1 MDQNSVYQ
9 LFVATYHPDPNI
21 HKQAE
26 LNLRN
31 IEANNGFLP
40 IVLQI
45 LASEDLELG
54 ARQAAAIYFKNRL
67 NKAWD
72 GDRESAV
79 PINNDDRNMV
89 KQSILQAL
97 VTAPNQV
104 QVQLTSTLNT
114 ILTND
119 FPDQWPNFVSELE
132 KFLTSSDY
140 RLVYVGLLALR
151 EVVKVYQWRTG
162 NNREPFRQLIKLTFP
177 AIQNIASN
185 LITHDT
191 LEAAEMLKLALKIYH
206 SGIQAELPKTLQDAN
221 SLVPWGTL
229 FLQLI
234 EKRIPNEVLPA
245 DPDERDRY
253 PWWKTKKWAYH
264 CLNRLFSKYG
274 NPATMPRSTPEYNA
288 FAKSFSTNFAP
299 NILQAYLRQ
308 VELWIKKEI
317 WIPPKCLALTS
328 SFFSDCV
335 KNKVTWQLL
344 KPHVETLVAHFIFPQ
359 LCFSDEDQELWDE
372 DPVEFVHKKVD
383 PLEDFHSPQTN
394 AMNFLIDLARD
405 RKKYTFMGI
414 LNFING
420 VLNKYLEAPEEQK
433 NPKEKDGAMC
443 MIGGLAYQV
452 LQKKSPVANMM
463 EPFFVTHVFPEFK
476 SKYPFLRAR
485 ACDLTRHFS
494 DLDFANEQNLATL
507 YQCVLNCIR
516 DDELAVKVQ
525 ASLALQ
531 PMIRHE
537 SVRNAMA
544 PSLPFIMQTLLNLTN
559 EIDIDTLANV
569 MEEFV
574 EVFAEQLTPFAVQ
587 LCTQLRDTFLRIM
600 EELNQSNT
608 LATADDDEFTG
619 DIDELSDK
627 TMAAMGVLKTIGT
640 LILSLE
646 STPEIL
652 QQLENALLPV
662 ITYTLE
668 NRILDLYD
676 EIFEIIDS
684 CTFSAKRVTPTM
696 WSVFELIYKAFK
708 DSGID
713 YMEEMLPPLDNYISY
728 GKDVFVANEQ
738 VQRMMFDI
746 IDTVMKSDRVGE
758 QDRICGCKLMESVL
772 LNCRGHVDMCLA
784 PFLNLAFQY
793 IFTGSMKTTEFKVHC
808 IEVVINCLYYNPSV
822 TLRLLE
828 ENNWTQGFFT
838 LWFNTLP
845 KFSRVHDKKL
855 VIVALCSLLEIP
867 TEMVPTTLQ
876 AGWSQILACMISV
889 FQTLPKAMENREQ
902 MEKLYGNFDDDED
915 YGDDFTTGSG
925 VGSGADDNEDEEEYE
940 LGEDDDIPDEDN
952 EYLEYLAS
960 QAAQH
965 NNDSFSEFDDGEEEE
980 LEEEILFESPLDE
993 IDPYIRFEQVF
1004 RNMQQNNSASYTLL
1018 TKELN
1023 ADQQNQIMSVLSI
1036 AEQHRT
1042 NPPTNNSASSYV

>member
-9 LFVATYHPDPNI
+9 LFVATYHPDPNV

-26 LNLRN
+26 LNIRN
-31 IEANNGFLP
+31 IEANSGFLP

-45 LASEDLELG
+45 LASEELELG

-72 GDRESAV
+72 GERESAV

-89 KQSILQAL
+89 KQTILQAL

-119 FPDQWPNFVSELE
+119 FPDNWPNFISELE
-132 KFLTSSDY
+132 RLLTSTDV
-140 RLVYVGLLALR
+140 RLIYVGLLALR

-162 NNREPFRQLIKLTFP
+162 SKREPFRQLIKLTFP
-177 AIQNIASN
+177 VIQTIAAGLVNNDSM
-185 LITHDT
+185 
-191 LEAAEMLKLALKIYH
+191 EAAEILKLALKIYH
-206 SGIQAELPKTLQDAN
+206 AGIQAELPKSLQDPS

-229 FLQLI
+229 LLQLI
-234 EKRIPNEVLPA
+234 EKKIPNEVLPVDA
-245 DPDERDRY
+245 DERDRY

-274 NPATMPRSTPEYNA
+274 NPATMPRGTPEYNA
-288 FAKSFSTNFAP
+288 FAKQFSANFAP
-299 NILQAYLRQ
+299 NILQAYLSQ
-308 VELWIKKEI
+308 IELWIKKEI
-317 WIPPKCLALTS
+317 WIPSKCLALTS
-328 SFFSDCV
+328 SFFADCV
-335 KNKVTWQLL
+335 KNKTTWQLL

-414 LNFING
+414 LNFVNG
-420 VLNKYLEAPEEQK
+420 VLNKYLEAPQDQK
-433 NPKEKDGAMC
+433 NPREKDGAMC
-443 MIGGLAYQV
+443 MIGGLSYQV
-452 LQKKSPVANMM
+452 LQKKSPVAGMM

-476 SKYPFLRAR
+476 SQHAFLRAR

-494 DLDFANEQNLATL
+494 DLDFNNEQNLATL
-507 YQCVLNCIR
+507 YQSVIDCIR
-516 DDELAVKVQ
+516 DGELAVKVQ
-525 ASLALQ
+525 ACLALQ

-544 PSLPFIMQTLLNLTN
+544 PNLPFIMQELLNLTN

-600 EELNQSNT
+600 EELNQNNT
-608 LATADDDEFTG
+608 LATADDDEFSG

-668 NRILDLYD
+668 NKILDLYD

-696 WSVFELIYKAFK
+696 WSVFELIYGAFK

-728 GKDVFVANEQ
+728 GKDVFVSNEH
-738 VQRMMFDI
+738 VQRMMYDI
-746 IDTVMKSDRVGE
+746 VDTVMKSDRVGE
-758 QDRICGCKLMESVL
+758 NDRICACKLMESVL
-772 LNCRGHVDMCLA
+772 LNCRGHVDLCVA

-808 IEVVINCLYYNPSV
+808 IEVVVNCIYYNPAL
-822 TLRLLE
+822 TLRILE
-828 ENNWTQGFFT
+828 ENNWTQGFFS
-838 LWFNTLP
+838 LWFNTLS

-855 VIVALCSLLEIP
+855 VIVALCALLELPTDMIP
-867 TEMVPTTLQ
+867 ASLQ
-876 AGWSQILACMISV
+876 AGWSQILACIVSV
-889 FQTLPKAMENREQ
+889 FQTLPKAMENREN
-902 MEKLYGNFDDDED
+902 MEKLYGSFDDDFED
-915 YGDDFTTGSG
+915 ELNGYEIGSG
-925 VGSGADDNEDEEEYE
+925 DEEEYE
-940 LGEDDDIPDEDN
+940 EDEDVPDEDN

-960 QAAQH
+960 QAASH
-965 NNDSFSEFDDGEEEE
+965 NSDNYTDLEEDEEEM
-980 LEEEILFESPLDE
+980 EEEILFESPLDE
-993 IDPYIRFEQVF
+993 IDPYVRFEQVF
-1004 RNMQQNNSASYTLL
+1004 RDMQQNKSGSYTLL
-1018 TKELN
+1018 TKDLN
-1023 ADQQNQIMSVLSI
+1023 TEQQNLIMTVLST
-1036 AEQHRT
+1036 AEQHRNAAAT
-1042 NPPTNNSASSYV
+1042 ATATATH

>member
-1 MDQNSVYQ
+1 MY
-9 LFVATYHPDPNI
+9 
-21 HKQAE
+21 
-26 LNLRN
+26 
-31 IEANNGFLP
+31 
-40 IVLQI
+40 
-45 LASEDLELG
+45 
-54 ARQAAAIYFKNRL
+54 
-67 NKAWD
+67 
-72 GDRESAV
+72 REIDVFFS
-79 PINNDDRNMV
+79 
-89 KQSILQAL
+89 
-97 VTAPNQV
+97 
-104 QVQLTSTLNT
+104 
-114 ILTND
+114 
-119 FPDQWPNFVSELE
+119 FF
-132 KFLTSSDY
+132 Y
-140 RLVYVGLLALR
+140 R
-151 EVVKVYQWRTG
+151 WRTG
-162 NNREPFRQLIKLTFP
+162 TKREPFRQLIKLTFP
-177 AIQNIASN
+177 AIQNICSG
-185 LITHDT
+185 LISSDSV
-191 LEAAEMLKLALKIYH
+191 EAAEMLKLALKIYH
-206 SGIQAELPKTLQDAN
+206 AGIQAELPKSLQDPS

-234 EKRIPNEVLPA
+234 EKKIPNEALPT
-245 DPDERDRY
+245 DVDERDRF

-274 NPATMPRSTPEYNA
+274 NLATMPRSTPEYNA
-288 FAKSFSTNFAP
+288 FAKSFSANFAP
-299 NILQAYLRQ
+299 NILQAYLGQ

-317 WIPPKCLALTS
+317 WIPSKCLALTS
-328 SFFSDCV
+328 SFFADCV
-335 KNKVTWQLL
+335 KNKTTWQLL

-359 LCFSDEDQELWDE
+359 LCFSEEDQELWDE

-414 LNFING
+414 LNFVNG
-420 VLNKYLEAPEEQK
+420 ILNKYLEAPEDQK
-433 NPKEKDGAMC
+433 DPKEKDGALC

-476 SKYPFLRAR
+476 SKHAFLRSR

-507 YQCVLNCIR
+507 YQCVTDCIR
-516 DDELAVKVQ
+516 DTELAVKVQ
-525 ASLALQ
+525 AALALQ

-544 PSLPFIMQTLLNLTN
+544 PNLPFIMQELLNLTN

-608 LATADDDEFTG
+608 LADADDDEFTG

-668 NRILDLYD
+668 NKILDLYD

-696 WSVFELIYKAFK
+696 WSVFELIYGAFK

-728 GKDVFVANEQ
+728 GKDVFISNEH

-758 QDRICGCKLMESVL
+758 NDRICACKLMESVL
-772 LNCRGHVDMCLA
+772 LNCRGHVDMCIA

-808 IEVVINCLYYNPSV
+808 IEVVVNCIYYNPAL

-838 LWFNTLP
+838 LWFNTLS

-855 VIVALCSLLEIP
+855 VIVALCSLLELP
-867 TEMVPTTLQ
+867 TEMVPTSLQ
-876 AGWSQILACMISV
+876 AGWSQILACMITV
-889 FQTLPKAMENREQ
+889 FQTLPKAMENRES
-902 MEKLYGNFDDDED
+902 MEKLYGSYDDED
-915 YGDDFTTGSG
+915 FGEDDFSG
-925 VGSGADDNEDEEEYE
+925 FEGPSGDEEEYE
-940 LGEDDDIPDEDN
+940 EGVEDEDVPDEDN

-960 QAAQH
+960 QAASH
-965 NNDSFSEFDDGEEEE
+965 SGADGYSDLEDDEEEE
-980 LEEEILFESPLDE
+980 MEEEILFESPLDE
-993 IDPYIRFEQVF
+993 VDPYIRFEQVF
-1004 RNMQQNNSASYTLL
+1004 RNMQSSNSASYTLL
-1018 TKELN
+1018 TKDLN
-1023 ADQQNQIMSVLSI
+1023 ADQQNHIMTVLTT

-1042 NPPTNNSASSYV
+1042 AATNAAATTTPSSSS

>member
-9 LFVATYHPDPNI
+9 LFVATYHPDPNV

-26 LNLRN
+26 LNIRN

-45 LASEDLELG
+45 LASEELELG

-72 GDRESAV
+72 GERESAV
-79 PINNDDRNMV
+79 PINNEDRNMV
-89 KQSILQAL
+89 KQTILQAL

-119 FPDQWPNFVSELE
+119 FPDNWPNFISELE
-132 KFLTSSDY
+132 RLLTSTDV
-140 RLVYVGLLALR
+140 RLIYVGLLALR
-151 EVVKVYQWRTG
+151 EVVRVYQWRTG
-162 NNREPFRQLIKLTFP
+162 SKREPFRQLVKLTFP
-177 AIQNIASN
+177 VIQTIASG
-185 LITHDT
+185 LINNDSI
-191 LEAAEMLKLALKIYH
+191 EAAEILKLALKIYH
-206 SGIQAELPKTLQDAN
+206 AGIQAELPKSLQDPN

-234 EKRIPNEVLPA
+234 EKKIPNEVLPA
-245 DPDERDRY
+245 DADERDRY

-274 NPATMPRSTPEYNA
+274 NPATMPRGTPEYSA
-288 FAKSFSTNFAP
+288 FAKQFSANFAP
-299 NILQAYLRQ
+299 NILQAYLGQ
-308 VELWIKKEI
+308 IELWIKKEI
-317 WIPPKCLALTS
+317 WIPSKCLALTS
-328 SFFSDCV
+328 SFFADCV
-335 KNKVTWQLL
+335 KNKTTWQLL

-414 LNFING
+414 LNFVNS
-420 VLNKYLEAPEEQK
+420 
-433 NPKEKDGAMC
+433 DGAMC

-494 DLDFANEQNLATL
+494 DLDFNNEQNLATL
-507 YQCVLNCIR
+507 YQSVIDCIR
-516 DDELAVKVQ
+516 DTELAVKVQ
-525 ASLALQ
+525 ACLALQ

-544 PSLPFIMQTLLNLTN
+544 PNLPFIMQELLNLTN

-608 LATADDDEFTG
+608 LANADDDEFTG

-696 WSVFELIYKAFK
+696 WSVFELIYAAFK

-728 GKDVFVANEQ
+728 GKDVFVSNEH
-738 VQRMMFDI
+738 VQHMMFDI

-758 QDRICGCKLMESVL
+758 NDRICACKLMESVL
-772 LNCRGHVDMCLA
+772 LNCRGHVDMCVA

-808 IEVVINCLYYNPSV
+808 IEVVVNCIYYNPAL
-822 TLRLLE
+822 TLRILE

-855 VIVALCSLLEIP
+855 VIVALCALLELPMDMIP
-867 TEMVPTTLQ
+867 ATLQ
-876 AGWSQILACMISV
+876 SGWSQILACMVNV
-889 FQTLPKAMENREQ
+889 FQTLPKAMENREN
-902 MEKLYGNFDDDED
+902 MEKLYGSFDDDFED
-915 YGDDFTTGSG
+915 DLNGFDAGSG
-925 VGSGADDNEDEEEYE
+925 DEEEFEE
-940 LGEDDDIPDEDN
+940 LGEDEDVPDEDN

-965 NNDSFSEFDDGEEEE
+965 SDNFSDLEEDEEEM
-980 LEEEILFESPLDE
+980 EEEILFESPLDE
-993 IDPYIRFEQVF
+993 IDPYVRFEQVF

-1018 TKELN
+1018 TKDLN
-1023 ADQQNQIMSVLSI
+1023 AEQQNLIMTVLST

-1042 NPPTNNSASSYV
+1042 AATTTTTTTTAATAN